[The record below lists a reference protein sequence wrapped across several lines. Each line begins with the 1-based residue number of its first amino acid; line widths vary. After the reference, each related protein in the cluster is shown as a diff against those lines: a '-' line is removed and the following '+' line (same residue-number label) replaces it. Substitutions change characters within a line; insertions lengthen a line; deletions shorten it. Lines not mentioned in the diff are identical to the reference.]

1 PGRVN
6 RPLVRALA
14 TTGLLPR
21 LFPTALGGAAGERVS
36 AAELC
41 LVREALAAE
50 CPAAETAFALQG
62 LGAHPI
68 LQFGGEALR
77 RRWIPPVARGEAVA
91 AFALTE
97 PAAGSDAAALQLAA
111 VPDGGGWRLR
121 GTKTWISNPPE
132 ADVYTIFARTGPE
145 PGARGVTAFCLPG
158 DAPGLHGGHRT
169 LLAPHAIGTLELDD
183 VPVGPDDVL
192 GEVGGGF
199 RVAMTVLDR
208 FRPSV
213 GAR

>member
-1 PGRVN
+1 SREDPPVTADPPRDEELAALAALRRLAREELVAVARAGTPGRVN

-97 PAAGSDAAALQLAA
+97 P
-111 VPDGGGWRLR
+111 
-121 GTKTWISNPPE
+121 
-132 ADVYTIFARTGPE
+132 
-145 PGARGVTAFCLPG
+145 
-158 DAPGLHGGHRT
+158 
-169 LLAPHAIGTLELDD
+169 
-183 VPVGPDDVL
+183 
-192 GEVGGGF
+192 
-199 RVAMTVLDR
+199 
-208 FRPSV
+208 
-213 GAR
+213 